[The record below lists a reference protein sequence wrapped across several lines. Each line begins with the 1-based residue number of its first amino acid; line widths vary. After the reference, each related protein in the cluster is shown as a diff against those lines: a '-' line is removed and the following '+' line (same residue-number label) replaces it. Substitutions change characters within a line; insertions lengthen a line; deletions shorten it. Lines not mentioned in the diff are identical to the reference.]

1 MIGRVRGLVALALGV
16 ALSAAVGAPALAEV
30 QYASCA
36 QARAAGAAPMRV
48 GEPGYRLGLDRDRDG
63 VACEDGGDENPP
75 PIEKPVCPDLPPSR
89 SIPVPTDDGHL
100 PTVPDPQTPPPAEE
114 GAEDP
119 ADRADQDGD
128 KPEGGL
134 VEDDQTAGVV
144 SDDPVR
150 FQLAETPQAA
160 CPSATAK
167 PVGDSDQM
175 DGDDNA
181 AAGGQR
187 GADGDGLPVT
197 GAPVQLAVLAGL
209 VLLVAGVSAVVMV
222 RRRTRFTA

>member
-1 MIGRVRGLVALALGV
+1 MFGSVRGLAALAVGV

-63 VACEDGGDENPP
+63 VACEDGGDENPA
-75 PIEKPVCPDLPPSR
+75 PIEKPVCPPGSPSVVLPP
-89 SIPVPTDDGHL
+89 G
-100 PTVPDPQTPPPAEE
+100 TVTSPDVQPPPAASE
-114 GAEDP
+114 GVDQDP
-119 ADRADQDGD
+119 ADEGGEDGD
-128 KPEGGL
+128 KPEGAV
-134 VEDDQTAGVV
+134 VEDDQAADVV
-144 SDDPVR
+144 SDNPVR

-167 PVGDSDQM
+167 PVGDSDQG
-175 DGDDNA
+175 DGDDNTA
-181 AAGGQR
+181 VGGQ

-197 GAPVQLAVLAGL
+197 GAPVQLAVFAGL
-209 VLLVAGVSAVVMV
+209 VLLVAGVSAVVMA

>member
-1 MIGRVRGLVALALGV
+1 MIGRVRSLVALALGV
-16 ALSAAVGAPALAEV
+16 ALSAVVAAPALADV

-36 QARAAGAAPMRV
+36 EARAAGAAPMRV

-63 VACEDGGDENPP
+63 VACEDGGDENPA
-75 PIEKPVCPDLPPSR
+75 PIEKPVCPDLPPSL
-89 SIPVPTDDGHL
+89 PLPAPTDDDHL

-119 ADRADQDGD
+119 ADQGGQNGD

-134 VEDDQTAGVV
+134 VEDDQAEDVV
-144 SDDPVR
+144 SDNPVR
-150 FQLAETPQAA
+150 FQLAETPQAP
-160 CPSATAK
+160 CPSTTAE
-167 PVGDSDQM
+167 PVGDSDQV
-175 DGDDNA
+175 DGDDNT
-181 AAGGQR
+181 AAGGQG
-187 GADGDGLPVT
+187 GADRDGLPVT

-209 VLLVAGVSAVVMV
+209 VLLVAGAGAVVMV